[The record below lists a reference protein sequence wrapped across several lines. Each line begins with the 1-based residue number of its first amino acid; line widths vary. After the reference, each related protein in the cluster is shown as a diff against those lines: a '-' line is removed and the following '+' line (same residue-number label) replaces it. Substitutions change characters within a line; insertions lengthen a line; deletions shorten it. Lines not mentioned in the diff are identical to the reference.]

1 MSPRRALACAA
12 AAALLTGAIEN
23 ARAACPPPD
32 ALLEVVRASTRVQL
46 EQLGSDDTRIETPF
60 AHVPGRTL
68 GYEVQGL
75 FRVTGAVANA
85 LRDALGR
92 RDSYACVPDAPA
104 ARFETPDGLPIGL
117 LFAGNRGAVA
127 VVLHLPEGA
136 VELQLE
142 GSAHTTAPMSKAGQR
157 RWELALALLS
167 RETRTS
173 PSEFYEQML
182 PPGRAPAA
190 PAPAADTASA
200 PRDEPRPP
208 R

>member
-1 MSPRRALACAA
+1 MSPAH
-12 AAALLTGAIEN
+12 LLTGAAAAMLIAGALGD

-32 ALLEVVRASTRVQL
+32 LLLDLVRASTRVQV
-46 EQLGSDDTRIETPF
+46 EQLGSDDKRIETPF

-68 GYEVQGL
+68 GYEVEGI

-85 LRDALGR
+85 LRDAIGR
-92 RDSYACVPDAPA
+92 HDSYACVAETPA
-104 ARFETPDGLPIGL
+104 AAFETPQGLPIGL
-117 LFAGNRGAVA
+117 LFAGHRGAVA

-142 GSAHTTAPMSKAGQR
+142 GSAHTTAPLSRAGQR
-157 RWELALALLS
+157 RWELALALLA

-173 PSEFYEQML
+173 LEEFYDQML
-182 PPGRAPAA
+182 PPGRQPVAPK
-190 PAPAADTASA
+190 PTADTSST
-200 PRDEPRPP
+200 PRDEPPPP